1 VGERLLT
8 VSSSTTCSPRSLLPR
23 TVRAGILCVLAGT
36 SSALQAQDRPAS
48 PPLDTAIYATEET
61 RALVFRA
68 MERHAG
74 ADTLVTD
81 YRARLHYRASFA
93 FGRRR
98 WANPASA
105 AVEEQVGT
113 VTWSRPNDL
122 RVDIAGR
129 REESKLAGIS
139 LNSTFDEPWFV
150 PRQLGDS
157 VRLLSSE
164 VPERAAL
171 HPFAPD
177 GPEFYHYEALADRVT
192 LTTADGRAVTI
203 QSLRVTPRRDA
214 ASVVVGRLWVDWET
228 AEVVRFTFRFV
239 GTSPWDAPVRAT
251 TRDSARAVRN
261 SRRIGRILTLDVD
274 LEYALQEGRH
284 WMPYRQILA
293 GTVQVPAVADIVV
306 PFEVI
311 STFDEYRINRGEAV
325 TFLLPATERDTSRAA
340 REALRDSLRRI
351 RRGQLEPPDSTRW
364 WSRGGRLAG
373 GGRYEIHRAPEDSLR
388 LFNAWEDQLDFA
400 PRAADD
406 ARLRELRGELAARA
420 DELPASLTGRRSHGF
435 GYERLADAV
444 RFNRVQGS
452 AVGLGYRVRVP
463 GVPFTTAYGMV
474 RYGTSDERVVA
485 RLTAV
490 RDAPGG
496 LLRVAL
502 HRDLIDLDPFSR
514 GLTLANSLRAVI
526 SGRDE
531 ADYALATG
539 GSVGYARTVG
549 RGMELTT
556 TVRLERQR
564 TVAGG
569 AVSRLNDLFGGSG
582 RFRENP
588 PIRDGTFVGG
598 LVTLDQSTFS
608 SGWQLNAEVLAG
620 DGTSTA
626 RVFGTSRFAFGVDE
640 GVTVRA
646 HGGVAT
652 RPLLPQM
659 EFRAGGIGSVRG
671 FNHGTQRGQAFWAVQ
686 ADWAII
692 PAAVRPVLFLDAGQ
706 AGALRDLDQQ
716 KVLVGGGAG
725 LSILRGLLRFDLSH
739 PITPDRG
746 EGIRL
751 DILIGVLR

>member
-1 VGERLLT
+1 M
-8 VSSSTTCSPRSLLPR
+8 
-23 TVRAGILCVLAGT
+23 LCVLLGT
-36 SSALQAQDRPAS
+36 SSALRAQRPPS
-48 PPLDTAIYATEET
+48 PTPLDTTIYATEET
-61 RALVFRA
+61 RALVARA
-68 MERHAG
+68 MQRHAA
-74 ADTLVTD
+74 ADSLVTD
-81 YRARLHYRASFA
+81 YRARLQYRASFA

-122 RVDIAGR
+122 RVDIRGR
-129 REESKLAGIS
+129 REESKFAGVS

-171 HPFAPD
+171 HPLASD
-177 GPEFYHYEALADRVT
+177 GPRFYHYEAVADQVT
-192 LTTADGRAVTI
+192 ITRADGRAVTI

-214 ASVVVGRLWVDWET
+214 ASVVVGRLWVDLET
-228 AEVVRFTFRFV
+228 GEVVRFTFRFV
-239 GTSPWDAPVRAT
+239 GTSPWDAPRRAT
-251 TRDSARAVRN
+251 ARDSARARRN
-261 SRRIGRILTLDVD
+261 SQRIGRILTLDVD
-274 LEYALQEGRH
+274 LEYALQEGRY

-293 GTVQVPAVADIVV
+293 GTVQVPMVADIVV

-311 STFDEYRINRGEAV
+311 STFEEYEINRGEAV
-325 TFLLPATERDTSRAA
+325 TFLLPVTERDTSRAGRA
-340 REALRDSLRRI
+340 ALRDSLRRI
-351 RRGQLEPPDSTRW
+351 RRGDLDLPDSVRW
-364 WSRGGRLAG
+364 WNRAGRLAG

-388 LFNAWEDQLDFA
+388 RFTAWEDELDFA

-406 ARLRELRGELAARA
+406 ARLRELRAELAVRA
-420 DELPASLTGRRSHGF
+420 DELPGSLTGRRSHGF
-435 GYERLADAV
+435 GYERLGDAF

-474 RYGTSDERVVA
+474 RFGTSDERVVG
-485 RLTAV
+485 RLSAV
-490 RDAPGG
+490 RDAPDG

-502 HRDLIDLDPFSR
+502 YRDLTDLDPFSR
-514 GLTLANSLRAVI
+514 GLTLANSVRALI

-531 ADYALATG
+531 ADYALTTG
-539 GSVGYARTVG
+539 GSVGYTRTIG

-556 TVRLERQR
+556 TARLERQR

-626 RVFGTSRFAFGVDE
+626 RVFGTSRVAFGMDQ

-646 HGGVAT
+646 HGGVTT

-686 ADWAII
+686 ADWAVI

-706 AGALRDLDQQ
+706 AGTLRNLDQQ

-725 LSILRGLLRFDLSH
+725 LSLLRGLLRFDLSH

-751 DILIGVLR
+751 DILIGALR

>member
-1 VGERLLT
+1 MGQRLLK
-8 VSSSTTCSPRSLLPR
+8 VPASTIRCSRTPLPNS
-23 TVRAGILCVLAGT
+23 VRAGILSVLTVT
-36 SSALQAQDRPAS
+36 SPILQAQDAPAR
-48 PPLDTAIYATEET
+48 PPLDTVIYATEET
-61 RALVFRA
+61 RALVARA
-68 MERHAG
+68 MARHAA
-74 ADTLVTD
+74 ADSLVAD
-81 YRARLHYRASFA
+81 YQARLQYRASFA

-98 WANPASA
+98 WADPASA
-105 AVEEQVGT
+105 AVEEQIGT
-113 VTWSRPNDL
+113 VSWSRPNDL

-129 REESKLAGIS
+129 REESKLPGIS

-171 HPFAPD
+171 HPLATG
-177 GPEFYHYEALADRVT
+177 GPEFYRYEVVADQVT
-192 LTTADGRAVTI
+192 LTRADGQEVTI
-203 QSLRVTPRRDA
+203 QSIRVTPRRDA
-214 ASVVVGRLWVDWET
+214 ASVVVGRLWIDRET
-228 AEVVRFTFRFV
+228 GEVVRFTFRFV
-239 GTSPWDAPVRAT
+239 GTSPWDAPRSAT
-251 TRDSARAVRN
+251 ARDSARARRN
-261 SRRIGRILTLDVD
+261 SQRIGRILTLDVD
-274 LEYALQEGRH
+274 LEYALQEGRY

-293 GTVQVPAVADIVV
+293 GTVQVPVVADIVV

-311 STFDEYRINRGEAV
+311 STFDDYRINQGRVVA
-325 TFLLPATERDTSRAA
+325 FLLPETERDTSRAGRA
-340 REALRDSLRRI
+340 ALRDSLRRI
-351 RRGQLEPPDSTRW
+351 RRGQLEPPDSIRW
-364 WSRGGRLAG
+364 WSRAGRLAG

-388 LFNAWEDQLDFA
+388 LFNAWEDQLDFT

-406 ARLRELRGELAARA
+406 ARLRELRAELAVRA
-420 DELPASLTGRRSHGF
+420 DELPGSLTGRRSHGF
-435 GYERLADAV
+435 GYERIGDAV

-452 AVGLGYRVRVP
+452 ALGLGYRVRVP

-490 RDAPGG
+490 RDGPDG

-502 HRDLIDLDPFSR
+502 YRDLIDLDPFSR
-514 GLTLANSLRAVI
+514 GLTLANSLRAII

-539 GSVGYARTVG
+539 GSIGYTRTVG
-549 RGMELTT
+549 RGMELTAT
-556 TVRLERQR
+556 ARLERQR
-564 TVAGG
+564 SVTSG

-588 PIRDGTFVGG
+588 PIRNGTFVGG
-598 LVTLDQSTFS
+598 LVTLDQSSFS

-626 RVFGTSRFAFGVDE
+626 RVFGTSRVAFGVDA
-640 GVTVRA
+640 GVTLRA
-646 HGGVAT
+646 HGGVAS

-706 AGALRDLDQQ
+706 AGTLRDLDQQ

-746 EGIRL
+746 EGFRL
-751 DILIGVLR
+751 DVLIGVLR